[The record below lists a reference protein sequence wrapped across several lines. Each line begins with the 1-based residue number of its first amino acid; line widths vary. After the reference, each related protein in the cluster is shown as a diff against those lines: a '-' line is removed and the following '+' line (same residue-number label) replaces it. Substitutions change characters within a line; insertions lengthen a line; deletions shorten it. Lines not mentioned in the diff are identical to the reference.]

1 VDSDFKTVKQV
12 LCEGALGE
20 IVEAE
25 FHFDRYN
32 PALSPKQHKETVNAG
47 AGMLKDLGPHLI
59 DQALHLFV
67 FNAVYA
73 DIRTTRAQSV
83 VDD

>member
-1 VDSDFKTVKQV
+1 LPHFEYTKQVLQAGKHAIVEKHLLPQYPRQRVSRHRKSKGKAGCFSKSQVDSDFKTVKQV

-32 PALSPKQHKETVNAG
+32 QH
-47 AGMLKDLGPHLI
+47 
-59 DQALHLFV
+59 
-67 FNAVYA
+67 
-73 DIRTTRAQSV
+73 
-83 VDD
+83 